1 MSDSSTESNFPP
13 SVADEIGVGEDITAV
28 KSKISTPLS
37 VSYVG

>member
-1 MSDSSTESNFPP
+1 MSDSSTESDFPP

-28 KSKISTPLS
+28 KSKISTQLS